1 MLIDYSVNEAI
12 INSKAY
18 IDLKH
23 IYHQNKN
30 KNNQRKKDLEEVKK
44 IL

>member
-12 INSKAY
+12 ISSKSY

-23 IYHQNKN
+23 IYNDNKN
-30 KNNQRKKDLEEVKK
+30 KNNERKK
-44 IL
+44 

>member
-18 IDLKH
+18 VDLKN
-23 IYHQNKN
+23 IYNDNKN
-30 KNNQRKKDLEEVKK
+30 KNNERKR
-44 IL
+44 